1 MICDKFAECDIKN
14 VHIVGNKR
22 KDIIIPSEN
31 NDKLFQT
38 AISFIPE
45 EIDIIQ
51 KKFYKFIQK

>member
-1 MICDKFAECDIKN
+1 MN

-22 KDIIIPSEN
+22 KDLTIPSEN

-45 EIDIIQ
+45 ETDIIQ
-51 KKFYKFIQK
+51 KKFYKFVQK